1 MAIIIKSIFETFR
14 KCMWKKTDAITIY
27 GEGDF
32 QFSVLKKTI
41 KKNHKIRMVQGPKL
55 KEMNSEN
62 KKCIPYG
69 Y

>member
-32 QFSVLKKTI
+32 QFSVLKKNYKEKPQNSNGSRT
-41 KKNHKIRMVQGPKL
+41 QT